1 MATRDVQFTRGFTRL
16 FRGLPDEV
24 RQATYQKL
32 GLFVDNRAHPSLR
45 VKRVKGTPG
54 VWEMSITMNYRVT
67 FEVDDERVILR
78 AIGTHDV
85 LRKP

>member
-1 MATRDVQFTRGFTRL
+1 LATRDVRFTRGFTRL
-16 FRGLPDEV
+16 FQRLPDEI

-32 GLFVDNRAHPSLR
+32 GLFVDNPAHPSLR

>member
-1 MATRDVQFTRGFTRL
+1 MATREVEFTRGFTRL
-16 FRGLPDEV
+16 FRRLPDEV

-32 GLFVDNRAHPSLR
+32 ALFAENPAHPSLR

-67 FEVDDERVILR
+67 FEVDEERVILR

-85 LRKP
+85 LRRP